1 MNAGFAGNLPKMA
14 GSLTEGTPKGVPYDD
29 NERVPYDNNEGVP
42 YDHNE
47 GAPYVMR
54 RTVEIWTAAAIALVG
69 AVVISES
76 LTHDIGWNE
85 TGPGSGYFPFRVG
98 LLLIAAAVV
107 RLLQVRLKAE
117 TSGTGSA
124 SRGERDVS
132 GPVSFVTRGELGR
145 SLSVLWPTM
154 ALVVAMIPLG
164 CYVPS
169 AAYLTWMMRRHGG
182 YSWLLSAAYG
192 AAVAV
197 AFFLVF
203 DLWFRVPLAKGPLE
217 AALGLY

>member
-1 MNAGFAGNLPKMA
+1 MNAGFADNLPKMA
-14 GSLTEGTPKGVPYDD
+14 GSLTEGTPKGVPYD
-29 NERVPYDNNEGVP
+29 N
-42 YDHNE
+42 NE

-107 RLLQVRLKAE
+107 RLLQVRLKADT
-117 TSGTGSA
+117 TSVMKADTTTA
-124 SRGERDVS
+124 
-132 GPVSFVTRGELGR
+132 FVTRAELSR

-182 YSWLLSAAYG
+182 YRWVLSAAYG

>member
-14 GSLTEGTPKGVPYDD
+14 GSLTEGTPKGVPYD
-29 NERVPYDNNEGVP
+29 N
-42 YDHNE
+42 NE

-107 RLLQVRLKAE
+107 RLLQVRLKADTTSVRKADTTAE

-124 SRGERDVS
+124 SRGERDAR
-132 GPVSFVTRGELGR
+132 GPVSFVTREELGR

-182 YSWLLSAAYG
+182 YSRLLSVAYG

>member
-14 GSLTEGTPKGVPYDD
+14 GSLTEGTPKGVPYDN
-29 NERVPYDNNEGVP
+29 NEGAPYDN
-42 YDHNE
+42 NE

-107 RLLQVRLKAE
+107 RLLQVRLKADT
-117 TSGTGSA
+117 TSVMKVDTTTA
-124 SRGERDVS
+124 
-132 GPVSFVTRGELGR
+132 FVTRAELSR

-192 AAVAV
+192 AGVAV

>member
-14 GSLTEGTPKGVPYDD
+14 GSLTEGTPQGVPY
-29 NERVPYDNNEGVP
+29 VNNEGVP
-42 YDHNE
+42 SDNNE

-107 RLLQVRLKAE
+107 RLLQVRLKADT
-117 TSGTGSA
+117 TSVMKADTTSVMKA
-124 SRGERDVS
+124 DTTTAFVSRA
-132 GPVSFVTRGELGR
+132 ELSR